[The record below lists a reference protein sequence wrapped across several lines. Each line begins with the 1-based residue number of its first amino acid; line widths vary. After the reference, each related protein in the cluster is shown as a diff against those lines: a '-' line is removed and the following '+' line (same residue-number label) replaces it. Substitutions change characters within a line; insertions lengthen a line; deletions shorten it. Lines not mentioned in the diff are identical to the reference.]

1 VKKLHITICGLVTV
15 LVLLQPQLAQ
25 GNDDTLD
32 WGPGLTAESAILID
46 LGTGKI
52 LFEKNADRQLY
63 PASTTK
69 ILTALLLVENVEPD
83 DAIIAGDEVNRL
95 GPESSVAGIEAG
107 NRLTAEELVYGLML
121 PSGNDAAYTAA
132 VLVARR
138 VSGNDDLGITDSLDL
153 FREMMNVR
161 AQELGASNT
170 NFVVPDGYHHPEHV
184 TSARDLALI
193 SMEAVKHPLIM
204 ESAARLEYEWQG
216 ISWPNTNRML
226 DPEYTQGYYPKATGL
241 KLGYTPQAGHCVVAT
256 ASADGR
262 DLLMVIL
269 NSTVEERWQDSHSL
283 LDYGFE
289 SWQQH
294 QVLVEGNKVVAA
306 PVHGQMLWEA
316 RTVDVMASETYED
329 LLHIQQIEGIQ
340 IDIDWKEDVLASGPE
355 DVVLQAP
362 IQSGQVLGVAQVSLE
377 GEILAEVELLA
388 ARSVKTFSWWL
399 PLVGILLAAV
409 VAAIVFINRRKKR
422 GHR

>member
-204 ESAARLEYEWQG
+204 ESAARLEKQ
-216 ISWPNTNRML
+216 SR
-226 DPEYTQGYYPKATGL
+226 
-241 KLGYTPQAGHCVVAT
+241 
-256 ASADGR
+256 
-262 DLLMVIL
+262 
-269 NSTVEERWQDSHSL
+269 SL
-283 LDYGFE
+283 
-289 SWQQH
+289 
-294 QVLVEGNKVVAA
+294 
-306 PVHGQMLWEA
+306 
-316 RTVDVMASETYED
+316 
-329 LLHIQQIEGIQ
+329 
-340 IDIDWKEDVLASGPE
+340 
-355 DVVLQAP
+355 
-362 IQSGQVLGVAQVSLE
+362 
-377 GEILAEVELLA
+377 
-388 ARSVKTFSWWL
+388 
-399 PLVGILLAAV
+399 GILV
-409 VAAIVFINRRKKR
+409 IIK
-422 GHR
+422 GC

>member
-1 VKKLHITICGLVTV
+1 MQKLHKLTCLIGL
-15 LVLLQPQLAQ
+15 LLLLLPSIAQ
-25 GNDDTLD
+25 GGIDFLEL
-32 WGPGLTAESAILID
+32 GPALTAESAILLD
-46 LGTGKI
+46 LTTGKV
-52 LFEKNADRQLY
+52 LHEKNADRLLY

-69 ILTALLLVENVEPD
+69 ILTALLLVEHVQPD

-95 GPESSVAGIEAG
+95 GPQSSVAGIEAG

-138 VSGNDDLGITDSLDL
+138 VTGNDELGITDSLAY
-153 FREMMNVR
+153 FQEMMNER
-161 AQELGASNT
+161 ARELGATNT
-170 NFVVPDGYHHPEHV
+170 NFVVPDGYHHPDHM
-184 TSARDLALI
+184 TTARDLALI
-193 SMEAVKHPLIM
+193 SLEAVKHQLIM
-204 ESAARLEYEWQG
+204 ESAATLEYQWQG

-226 DPEYTQGYYPKATGL
+226 DPEYSQGYYPQATGL

-262 DLLMVIL
+262 DLLMVVM

-294 QVLVEGNKVVAA
+294 QVLVQGRQVGTISVQGQLPWETRTLDVV
-306 PVHGQMLWEA
+306 
-316 RTVDVMASETYED
+316 ASETYED
-329 LLHIQQIEGIQ
+329 LLHLQQIDDIQ
-340 IDIDWKEDVLASGPE
+340 LGIDWNEDVLDSGQK
-355 DVVLQAP
+355 DVTLQAP
-362 IQSGQVLGVAQVSLE
+362 IRRGQVLGTAIVSLE
-377 GEILAEVELLA
+377 GEVLAEVEVVA
-388 ARSVKTFSWWL
+388 ARSVKTFTWWL

-409 VAAIVFINRRKKR
+409 VMTIVVLNRRKMNT
-422 GHR
+422 HP